1 MLVGTLKAY
10 DTITVG
16 IDQMFGGSMKTIR
29 ELRVE
34 ASLTQLELANAIG
47 VTPSAVYKWERG
59 QTEPSATNLR
69 ELAEALGV
77 SMDAI
82 DMSAWY
88 AKSAA

>member
-1 MLVGTLKAY
+1 
-10 DTITVG
+10 
-16 IDQMFGGSMKTIR
+16 MKSIK

-69 ELAEALGV
+69 DLAEALRV
-77 SMDAI
+77 SMDDI
-82 DMSAWY
+82 DLRVWY